1 MGNNQPKV
9 SSFFALKNASAAE
22 DASSNPVCM
31 VDDVAESSL
40 ICGKEEKYIEVAE
53 TIEERTQSDE
63 RFEYESRDGTINSA
77 SAHCCAATL
86 ESCGAEPT
94 FMKVGQGTNFWEE
107 LRESPDESC
116 TSGSSH
122 FLNKPN
128 TGELLSSAFKRQSSK
143 GHSTLGD
150 PNFVENYFKVLF
162 RYPLKLPANLD
173 GLLIQSSMKHLLSHN
188 GDY

>member
-40 ICGKEEKYIEVAE
+40 ICGKEEKYVEVAE
-53 TIEERTQSDE
+53 IEERTQSDE

-94 FMKVGQGTNFWEE
+94 FMKVGLGTNFWEE

>member
-40 ICGKEEKYIEVAE
+40 ICGKEEKYVEVAE
-53 TIEERTQSDE
+53 IEERTQSDE